1 MNKQQSNNPCYV
13 VFNDDIYK
21 TNRRGGWSKLNE
33 VEIHDFIEMLE
44 GVSQKKMQKKVR
56 KTFTPISHIPC
67 YERNR
72 MSQEEIDELLA
83 AIKAYNKLIERRRKE
98 SEEPKR
104 KEKKRK
110 EKKRKEKK
118 GKRKKGKRKKGKRK
132 KGKRKRK

>member
-83 AIKAYNKLIERRRKE
+83 AIKAHDEFLEKRRQE
-98 SEEPKR
+98 SEKPKR
-104 KEKKRK
+104 KRKKNKK
-110 EKKRKEKK
+110 EKT
-118 GKRKKGKRKKGKRK
+118 